1 MPDLDPIEPFLRNEE
16 PPDDT
21 IVVVRAG
28 PIAAAKI
35 VEHAVREAREHSYK
49 GQPMHSVSV
58 SLTVGEWSID
68 ELLAGPL
75 ASRSTYAQSTVLRVR
90 QAGLTLLPTY
100 ASPHYDIVL
109 ESARYDD
116 AERLLS
122 LFSEPKTN
130 PHKRRR

>member
-1 MPDLDPIEPFLRNEE
+1 MN
-16 PPDDT
+16 T
-21 IVVVRAG
+21 
-28 PIAAAKI
+28 
-35 VEHAVREAREHSYK
+35 
-49 GQPMHSVSV
+49 
-58 SLTVGEWSID
+58 
-68 ELLAGPL
+68 
-75 ASRSTYAQSTVLRVR
+75 

-122 LFSEPKTN
+122 LFSEPKAN